1 MVPLLAYNYA
11 AKNFK
16 RMNEVFAFGRIVF
29 NIPILL
35 LLHVLFGVMGIVR
48 TQFGADTLTVIVSY
62 LIYMRIEKQEGF

>member
-1 MVPLLAYNYA
+1 M
-11 AKNFK
+11 
-16 RMNEVFAFGRIVF
+16 RQIVF
-29 NIPILL
+29 NIPLLL